1 MTGAAGRA
9 TRFHVV
15 GIGGAGMS
23 AIARLLL
30 ARGHAVTGSDNG
42 PWPLAE
48 ALARDGVAVHERFA
62 AEHVPGAEIV
72 IRSSAYREDNP
83 EVRAALD
90 EGITVWKRDDAWRF
104 LTAGRRVVAVAGTH
118 GKSTTTA
125 MTWSG
130 LRAGGI
136 DASLICGA
144 VIRGL
149 GTNAHAGASDVF
161 VIEAD
166 EYDNAFLALHPE
178 VAVVTTLDHDHIDI
192 FPTREAYRDAF
203 RAFVA
208 GARAGGRLIAS
219 ADDAGARELA
229 AWTASQ
235 HRLIVQTYGRHP
247 SASIHLKDL
256 GNHVYDVGG
265 DLGDR
270 AYDRRGHLFGLA
282 VPGWHNALNA
292 AAAILVADHFDLPRS
307 DVIGKGIGS
316 FEGVERRLELV
327 GIAGDIKVVDDY
339 AHHPAEI
346 AAGIDAFGDG
356 AVVVFQPHTPSR
368 LDAFFDEFVAV
379 LTRAR
384 AVVIVETFRSAR
396 EQADPHGRARALA
409 DAVHGRYAPDGESA
423 AHLAAEAARPG
434 DAVLVM
440 GAGDVR
446 PVGQRVL
453 ELLRTPV

>member
-1 MTGAAGRA
+1 V
-9 TRFHVV
+9 TRFHIV

-23 AIARLLL
+23 AIARILL
-30 ARGHAVTGSDNG
+30 ARGHEVTGSDNG

-62 AEHVPGAEIV
+62 AEHLPGAEIV
-72 IRSSAYREDNP
+72 IRSSAYKEDNP

-90 EGITVWKRDDAWRF
+90 NGITVWKRQDAWRSV
-104 LTAGRRVVAVAGTH
+104 TEGKRVVAIAGTH

-125 MTWSG
+125 MTWSA
-130 LRAGGI
+130 LRAGGV

-149 GTNAHAGASDVF
+149 GTNAHAGTSDVF

-166 EYDNAFLALHPE
+166 EYDNAFLALRPE

-192 FPTREAYRDAF
+192 FPTRESYRDAF
-203 RAFVA
+203 RAFVR
-208 GARAGGRLIAS
+208 GATAGGTLIAS
-219 ADDAGARELA
+219 ADDVGARELA
-229 AWTASQ
+229 TWAEAQ
-235 HRLIVQTYGRHP
+235 HSLRVETYGRDE
-247 SASIHLKDL
+247 SASTTLTDR
-256 GNHVYDVGG
+256 GNKV
-265 DLGDR
+265 
-270 AYDRRGHLFGLA
+270 FQIGLA
-282 VPGWHNALNA
+282 PPRSFSLTVPGWHNALNA
-292 AAAILVADHFDLPRS
+292 AAAILVADRFDAPIP
-307 DVIGKGIGS
+307 DVITKGIAP
-316 FEGVERRLELV
+316 FAGVERRLELV
-327 GIAGDIKVVDDY
+327 GMAGDIKVVDDY

-346 AAGIDAFGDG
+346 AAGIDAFGEG
-356 AVVVFQPHTPSR
+356 AVIVFQPHTPSR

-379 LTRAR
+379 LKRAR

-396 EQADPHGRARALA
+396 EQADPRGRARALA
-409 DAVHGRYAPDGESA
+409 NAVNGRYAADGETA
-423 AHLAAEAARPG
+423 AHLAAELARPG

>member
-1 MTGAAGRA
+1 LRL

-23 AIARLLL
+23 AIARVLH
-30 ARGHAVTGSDNG
+30 ARGHAVSGSDNG

-48 ALARDGVAVHERFA
+48 ALARDGVAVQERFA
-62 AEHVPGAEIV
+62 ADNVLASEIV

-90 EGITVWKRDDAWRF
+90 AGLPVWKRDDAWRF
-104 LTAGRRVVAVAGTH
+104 LTKGQRVVAIAGTH

-125 MTWSG
+125 MTWSA

-136 DASLICGA
+136 DASLVCGA
-144 VIRGL
+144 VIRGV
-149 GTNAHAGASDVF
+149 GTNAHAGKSDVF

-166 EYDNAFLALHPE
+166 EYDNAFLSLHPE
-178 VAVVTTLDHDHIDI
+178 VAVVTTLDHDHIDV
-192 FPTREAYRDAF
+192 FPTRESYRDAF
-203 RAFVA
+203 RAFVR
-208 GARAGGRLIAS
+208 GALAGGTLIAS
-219 ADDAGARELA
+219 ADDDGARELA
-229 AWTASQ
+229 SWAAAQ
-235 HRLIVQTYGRHP
+235 HHLGVVTYGRD
-247 SASIHLKDL
+247 SNATATLGDL
-256 GNHVYDVGG
+256 GNKVYQ
-265 DLGDR
+265 LGLTPPR
-270 AYDRRGHLFGLA
+270 VFSLT

-292 AAAILVADHFDLPRS
+292 AAAILVADRFHAPLG
-307 DVIGKGIGS
+307 DVVSKGIMPFAGI
-316 FEGVERRLELV
+316 ERRLELV
-327 GIAGDIKVVDDY
+327 GTAGDIRVIDDY

-346 AAGIDAFGDG
+346 AAGLDAYGDG

-368 LDAFFDEFVAV
+368 LEAFFDDFVTV
-379 LTRAR
+379 LKRAR

-396 EQADPHGRARALA
+396 ERADPHGRARALA
-409 DAVHGRYAPDGESA
+409 EAVGGKYAPDTETA
-423 AHLAAEAARPG
+423 AHLAAELARPG

-446 PVGQRVL
+446 PVGERVL

>member
-1 MTGAAGRA
+1 M
-9 TRFHVV
+9 TRFHIV

-23 AIARLLL
+23 AIARILL
-30 ARGHAVTGSDNG
+30 ARGHAVTGSDTG
-42 PWPLAE
+42 RWPLAE
-48 ALARDGVAVHERFA
+48 ALALDGVAVHERFA

-72 IRSSAYREDNP
+72 IRSSAYKQDNP

-90 EGITVWKRDDAWRF
+90 NGITVWKRDDAWHF
-104 LTAGRRVVAVAGTH
+104 LTTGQRVVAIAGTH

-125 MTWSG
+125 MTWSA

-144 VIRGL
+144 VVRGL
-149 GTNAHAGASDVF
+149 GTNAHAGTSDVF

-166 EYDNAFLALHPE
+166 EYDNAFLALRPE

-192 FPTREAYRDAF
+192 FPTRESYRDAF
-203 RAFVA
+203 RAFVR
-208 GARAGGRLIAS
+208 GARAGGTLIAS
-219 ADDAGARELA
+219 ADDVGARELA
-229 AWTASQ
+229 TWAEAQ
-235 HRLIVQTYGRHP
+235 HSLRVQTYGRDR
-247 SASIHLKDL
+247 SASTTLTNL
-256 GNHVYDVGG
+256 GNKV
-265 DLGDR
+265 
-270 AYDRRGHLFGLA
+270 FQIGLA
-282 VPGWHNALNA
+282 PPHVFSLTVPGWHNALNA
-292 AAAILVADHFDLPRS
+292 AAAILVADRFAAPIP
-307 DVIGKGIGS
+307 DVITRGIVP
-316 FEGVERRLELV
+316 FAGVERRLELV
-327 GIAGDIKVVDDY
+327 GMAGDIKVVDDY

-346 AAGIDAFGDG
+346 AAGIDAFGEG

-368 LDAFFDEFVAV
+368 LEAFFDEFVTV
-379 LTRAR
+379 LKRAR

-409 DAVHGRYAPDGESA
+409 DAVNGRYAADGETA
-423 AHLAAEAARPG
+423 AHLAAELARPG